1 MQLTKNSAYK
11 SVFSC
16 YIQCNPNYGGISQIG
31 PKCHY
36 EFVGKRSP
44 NMDLKRLHYI
54 FKENINDSHLKCDTE
69 FTRMDRKHRID
80 YLKNNKN
87 WQALFKKY

>member
-1 MQLTKNSAYK
+1 
-11 SVFSC
+11 
-16 YIQCNPNYGGISQIG
+16 
-31 PKCHY
+31 
-36 EFVGKRSP
+36 
-44 NMDLKRLHYI
+44 MDLKRLHYI

-80 YLKNNKN
+80 YLKNNQN